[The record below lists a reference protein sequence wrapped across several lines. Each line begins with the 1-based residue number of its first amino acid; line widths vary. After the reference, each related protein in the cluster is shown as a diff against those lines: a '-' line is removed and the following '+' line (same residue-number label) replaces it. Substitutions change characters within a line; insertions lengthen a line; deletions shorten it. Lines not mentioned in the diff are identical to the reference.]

1 MTRLEQQINFI
12 LEMDKEKE
20 IIRQTYL
27 ADGSRRENDAEHAW
41 HLALM
46 CLVLQEYANEP
57 VDLLRTMSMLLVH
70 DLVEVDAGDTYAY
83 DEQGN
88 ATKKERERTAS
99 ERIFA
104 LLPEEQ
110 GAFLR
115 GLWEEFEAGETPEA
129 KFANALDKIQPALLN
144 DASGGIA
151 WLNHGI
157 RKEQILQRNRRTPEG
172 SSVLWDYTREV
183 IEKNVK
189 MGRIQE

>member
-46 CLVLQEYANEP
+46 CLVLHEYANEP

-88 ATKKERERTAS
+88 ATKKEREQAAA
-99 ERIFA
+99 ERIFT

-110 GAFLR
+110 GTFLR

-144 DASGGIA
+144 DASGLKDWAG
-151 WLNHGI
+151 HKVS
-157 RKEQILQRNRRTPEG
+157 KEQILQRNRRTPEG